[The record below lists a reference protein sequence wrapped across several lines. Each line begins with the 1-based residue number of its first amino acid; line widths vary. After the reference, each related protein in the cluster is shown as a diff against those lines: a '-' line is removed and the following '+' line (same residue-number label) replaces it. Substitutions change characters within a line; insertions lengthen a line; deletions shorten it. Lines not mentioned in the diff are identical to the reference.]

1 MSTEILLE
9 EAGTA
14 KGEASGLWNGVP
26 FPVAADAI
34 YLCDAGCRPNPGVH
48 LPLVWNGEVF
58 LDISPETGTNHTA
71 AYQSVLAALDDAKTR
86 GIKAVELRLTSP
98 LVFTQLST
106 GMFCRNKTLDARRVS
121 VEALANSVGSVRL
134 VLVGEPFN
142 LGQLVFATKRALRNY
157 HRQWQKGHLTAL

>member
-1 MSTEILLE
+1 MSTVTVE
-9 EAGTA
+9 ERLGSALCD
-14 KGEASGLWNGVP
+14 ASGLWNEVP
-26 FPVAADAI
+26 FSGPAGMV

-86 GIKAVELRLTSP
+86 GINAVELRLTSP
-98 LVFTQLST
+98 LVFMQLST

-121 VEALANSVGSVRL
+121 VEALAHSVGPVRL
-134 VLVGEPFN
+134 VLVDKPFK
-142 LGQLVFATKRALRNY
+142 LGQLAFATKRALRNY
-157 HRQWQKGHLTAL
+157 HRRWQAEHPAAV